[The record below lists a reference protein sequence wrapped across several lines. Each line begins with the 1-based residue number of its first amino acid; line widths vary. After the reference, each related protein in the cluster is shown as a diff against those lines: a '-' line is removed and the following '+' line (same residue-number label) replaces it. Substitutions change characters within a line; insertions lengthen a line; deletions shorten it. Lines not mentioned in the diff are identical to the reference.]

1 MSEPSGMPE
10 TTVPSESSGRFR
22 ASRGRRVALVVTVLA
37 CFLGLAATGAI
48 VDRKHDTTPD
58 HPSTWDERVVPY
70 VEITERLRGLEFKH
84 PVHVDFLAPKE
95 FDKQVTSEDSDL
107 TDEDR
112 EEMTDIKDLLR
123 SLDLVP
129 ADLDLLKAANTMG
142 SSGVIGLYSFD
153 DDRVRING
161 TEITP
166 AVKSTLVHEL
176 THVLQDQ
183 HFGIGDH
190 MDSFD
195 DDTTGASS
203 AYGALVEGDA
213 SRIETKYAKSLSRA
227 DRKALRKEQNSGADE
242 ADKGMAEVPSVLQT
256 LMGAPYA
263 LGEALL
269 DAAVV
274 DADDEANEANEAVDD
289 LFANP
294 PTTDEHLLD
303 PWSLLSGE
311 EEPDQVKKP
320 GLAPD
325 QKSFDSGTFGALTWY
340 LVLAARIPE
349 VAALDAA
356 DGWGGDAYAAYRAGG
371 ESCVRIDF
379 VGDNPSDN
387 DEMARALRRWSAKGP
402 AGAASVKADATM
414 VHFHSC
420 AAKAGK
426 PVGSTPDDVLSL
438 PLTRTYITIGA
449 LESGAPPLS
458 ARCAASHF
466 IHRVPIGRL
475 QGDFGKQPGDEAIRR
490 EIWQAC

>member
-1 MSEPSGMPE
+1 MSATAEPSEPR
-10 TTVPSESSGRFR
+10 ESSGWLR
-22 ASRGRRVALVVTVLA
+22 APRGRRVALALTVLA
-37 CFLGLAATGAI
+37 AFAGLAATGA
-48 VDRKHDTTPD
+48 VLDRNHDTGPD

-70 VEITERLRGLEFKH
+70 VEIAERLRGLEFKH
-84 PVHVDFLAPKE
+84 PVHVDFLAAKE
-95 FDKQVTSEDSDL
+95 FDKQVTSDDSDL

-112 EEMTDIKDLLR
+112 EDMADIKDLMR

-129 ADLDLLKAANTMG
+129 ADLDLLEAANTMG

-161 TEITP
+161 TKLTP

-190 MDSFD
+190 MDSFE
-195 DDTTGASS
+195 DDTTGAGS
-203 AYGALVEGDA
+203 AYSALVEGDA

-227 DRKALRKEQNSGADE
+227 DRKALRKEQNGE
-242 ADKGMAEVPSVLQT
+242 ANEAEEGMAEIPSVLQT

-274 DADDEANEANEAVDD
+274 DADDDEANESVDD

-303 PWSLLSGE
+303 PWSLLASE
-311 EEPDQVKKP
+311 DPADPVKTP
-320 GLAPD
+320 GLASD
-325 QKSFDSGTFGALTWY
+325 EKSFDSGTFGALTWY

-349 VAALDAA
+349 LAALDAA
-356 DGWGGDAYAAYRAGG
+356 DGWGGDAYAAYRSDG
-371 ESCVRIDF
+371 ESCVSIDF

-387 DEMARALRRWSAKGP
+387 EEMARALRQWSAKGP
-402 AGAASVKADATM
+402 AGAASVKADATT
-414 VHFHSC
+414 VHFRSC
-420 AAKAGK
+420 AAKAGR
-426 PVGSTPDDVLSL
+426 PVGSTSDDVLSL

-458 ARCAASHF
+458 ARCAASGF
-466 IHRVPIGRL
+466 IHRLPIDRL
-475 QGDFGKQPGDEAIRR
+475 QGDFGERPGDEAIRR
-490 EIWQAC
+490 EIWRSC